1 VKSLIIKRSILLEH
15 QRTSVSLEDGFWDAL
30 RHIAAERR
38 ETVPELVAS
47 ISANRQSSNLSSAIR
62 LYVLWYYKDKAARRL
77 AFEQKAG
84 DRRIRSPSV
93 VPGEN

>member
-1 VKSLIIKRSILLEH
+1 VKSSIIKRSILLEH
-15 QRTSVSLEDGFWDAL
+15 QRTSVSLENGFWDAL
-30 RHIAAERR
+30 RHIALERR

-62 LYVLWYYKDKAARRL
+62 LYVLWYYKDKAARQL
-77 AFEQKAG
+77 AFEQRAA

-93 VPGEN
+93 VPDEG

>member
-1 VKSLIIKRSILLEH
+1 MPDVKSSIIKRSILLEN

-62 LYVLWYYKDKAARRL
+62 LYVLWYYKDKAARDL
-77 AFEQKAG
+77 LSSKEQEIG
-84 DRRIRSPSV
+84 GSV
-93 VPGEN
+93 APP